1 MSLALLAPDVLS
13 DLGVLA
19 SSSGI
24 AADFLGRAD
33 AALVLVVGSLLDTL
47 QQLDGAALLPA
58 MAGLIGLGAVGFPIP
73 EEAVLAT
80 GGAVASTGR
89 VDAVLAYSVG
99 WLSVFVFDCALF
111 AVGRRAGQ
119 GFAAARAG
127 RFIGT
132 ERAER
137 MQELIQRRGMYVTA
151 GARFVMGTRIPVFL
165 LAGAAGLSWRRFAP
179 AVALCGLVSAAV
191 PFLLGFHLAPRLPE
205 LIDALGR
212 FGGSVLVGVL
222 SVSVAAFGVFWWRR
236 RRRRAVEMVA
246 VQDETQRGAGS

>member
-1 MSLALLAPDVLS
+1 MSLALLAPDVS
-13 DLGVLA
+13 AFLGV
-19 SSSGI
+19 I
-24 AADFLGRAD
+24 AADLLMGAG
-33 AALVLVVGSLLDTL
+33 AAFVSVVGTLLDTL
-47 QQLDGAALLPA
+47 GQLDGAALLPA
-58 MAGLIGLGAVGFPIP
+58 MAGLIGLSAVGFPIP

-89 VDAVLAYSVG
+89 VEAALAYGVG
-99 WLSVFVFDCALF
+99 WLAIFTFDCALF

-127 RFIGT
+127 RFIGA

-137 MQELIQRRGMYVTA
+137 MQELIQRRGMYVTG
-151 GARFVMGTRIPVFL
+151 GARFVMGMRIPVFL

-179 AVALCGLVSAAV
+179 AVGLCGLVSAAI

-212 FGGSVLVGVL
+212 VGSSVLVGV
-222 SVSVAAFGVFWWRR
+222 VAASAVAFGVFWWRR
-236 RRRRAVEMVA
+236 RRRRAVEVLA
-246 VQDETQRGAGS
+246 VEDEAPRGTDS